1 MTSALPPYHAAFL
14 DNLRAILS
22 TDPRIHTLLA
32 GGSLIHGGM
41 DEFSDL
47 DLVVVVEEVSYPEV
61 LASRMD
67 FARRLGPLLSAFT
80 GEHVGEPRLLICL
93 YGPEL
98 LHVDLKF
105 VTMSDLD
112 RLVER
117 PTVLW
122 SRDNAAVEE
131 RLDRAEISWPNLDPD
146 WFEARAWTWLHYGAA
161 RALRGELFEA
171 IGMLAFFRDQVL
183 GPMLHR
189 HTGRP
194 QRGVRRVEAYGLD
207 ETGQL
212 AATVARHDLGSVKA
226 SLVAAMELYLK
237 LRAAEPPRSAVK
249 GMPQALFDVLGHDA
263 DKGSTVVRWPLG
275 LPEDE

>member
-14 DNLRAILS
+14 DKLRAILS

-47 DLVVVVEEVSYPEV
+47 DLVVVAAEDSYPEV
-61 LASRMD
+61 LASRMEM
-67 FARRLGPLLSAFT
+67 ARRLGPLLSAFT

-98 LHVDLKF
+98 LHIDLKF

-112 RLVER
+112 RLIER
-117 PTVLW
+117 PIVLW
-122 SRDNAAVEE
+122 SRDKGAVEE
-131 RLDRAEISWPNLDPD
+131 KLDRADISWPNLDAD
-146 WFEARAWTWLHYGAA
+146 WFEARAWIWLHYGAA

-171 IGMLAFFRDQVL
+171 ISMLAFLRDQVL

-189 HTGRP
+189 RAGRP
-194 QRGVRRVEAYGLD
+194 QRGARRVEAYRLD

-212 AATVARHDLGSVKA
+212 AATVARHDFGSVKA
-226 SLVAAMELYLK
+226 SLVVAVELYLK
-237 LRAAEPPRSAVK
+237 LRADEPPRSEVK
-249 GMPQALFDVLGHDA
+249 GMPQALFDFLGHGA
-263 DKGSTVVRWPLG
+263 D
-275 LPEDE
+275 

>member
-1 MTSALPPYHAAFL
+1 MLPTSHAAFL
-14 DNLRAILS
+14 DQARGILS
-22 TDPRIHTLLA
+22 ADPRIHTLLT

-47 DLVVVVEEVSYPEV
+47 DFVVVVEDASYTEV

-67 FARRLGPLLSAFT
+67 MAHRLGPLLSAFT

-98 LHVDLKF
+98 LHIDLKF

-117 PTVLW
+117 PIVLW
-122 SRDNAAVEE
+122 SRDAAAVEE
-131 RLDRAEISWPNLDPD
+131 RLDRADISWPNLDPD
-146 WFEARAWTWLHYGAA
+146 WFEARAWIWLHYGAA

-171 IGMLAFFRDQVL
+171 VGMLAFFRDQVL

-189 HTGRP
+189 RAGRP
-194 QRGVRRVEAYGLD
+194 QRGVRRIEAYKLD
-207 ETGQL
+207 DTGQL
-212 AATVARHDLGSVKA
+212 AATAARHDLASVKA
-226 SLVAAMELYLK
+226 GLVAAVDLYLE
-237 LRAAEPPRSAVK
+237 LRADEPPRSEVQ
-249 GMPQALFDVLGHDA
+249 GMPQALFDFLGHEA
-263 DKGSTVVRWPLG
+263 DKAARL
-275 LPEDE
+275 

>member
-1 MTSALPPYHAAFL
+1 MISTLPGYHAAFL
-14 DNLRAILS
+14 DKARGVLS

-47 DLVVVVEEVSYPEV
+47 DFVVVVEEDSYAEV
-61 LASRMD
+61 LASRME

-98 LHVDLKF
+98 LHIDLKF
-105 VTMSDLD
+105 VTMADLD

-117 PTVLW
+117 PIVLW
-122 SRDNAAVEE
+122 SRHKAAVDE
-131 RLDRAEISWPNLDPD
+131 RLDRADISWPNLDPD
-146 WFEARAWTWLHYGAA
+146 WFEARAWIWLHYGAA

-171 IGMLAFFRDQVL
+171 ISMLAFFRDQVL

-189 HTGRP
+189 RAGRP
-194 QRGVRRVEAYGLD
+194 QRGVRRVEAHGLD
-207 ETGQL
+207 GTGQL
-212 AATVARHDLGSVKA
+212 AATVARHDFGSVKA
-226 SLVAAMELYLK
+226 SLVAAIELYLK
-237 LRAAEPPRSAVK
+237 LRADEPPRAEVK
-249 GMPQALFDVLGHDA
+249 GMPQALFDFLGHEA
-263 DKGSTVVRWPLG
+263 ENAARP
-275 LPEDE
+275 